1 MILDNPSYF
10 GKFSLVIFVIL
21 MILVNGRIVVALVI
35 LGVLVNLVNFASLLD
50 LAILMSLVN
59 LETHCTTALHS
70 RAGGGTC
77 VACVNWVKDPTSLS
91 LLQNGGVLY
100 APGGQPLG
108 EEGEERSDAGTV
120 HSKCSRTGSAYP
132 VAIGHRGCM
141 QQEMLK

>member
-77 VACVNWVKDPTSLS
+77 VACVNWMKLSLKDPLKKACYGP
-91 LLQNGGVLY
+91 LGGVSGRSYL
-100 APGGQPLG
+100 ALAFTKGWRSLRTWRTTLRGGRRR
-108 EEGEERSDAGTV
+108 EE
-120 HSKCSRTGSAYP
+120 
-132 VAIGHRGCM
+132 
-141 QQEMLK
+141 